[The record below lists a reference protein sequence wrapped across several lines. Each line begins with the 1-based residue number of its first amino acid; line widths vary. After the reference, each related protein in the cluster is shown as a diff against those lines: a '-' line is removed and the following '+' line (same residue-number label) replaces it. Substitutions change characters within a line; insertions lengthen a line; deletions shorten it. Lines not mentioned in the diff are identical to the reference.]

1 MLLEN
6 VDNTFT
12 TPVYNG
18 SASLRDA
25 AGQLIENTAKSVRR
39 RETIDDAYMQKL
51 FADVISLYRLDN
63 ANAASA
69 GGKEE
74 LGPLP
79 AASRALL
86 IGLCIVWILIAA
98 YAAYGKAKQKR
109 RKRD

>member
-51 FADVISLYRLDN
+51 FGDVISLYRLDN

-79 AASRALL
+79 AASRAL
-86 IGLCIVWILIAA
+86 IWGLCAVWALIIA